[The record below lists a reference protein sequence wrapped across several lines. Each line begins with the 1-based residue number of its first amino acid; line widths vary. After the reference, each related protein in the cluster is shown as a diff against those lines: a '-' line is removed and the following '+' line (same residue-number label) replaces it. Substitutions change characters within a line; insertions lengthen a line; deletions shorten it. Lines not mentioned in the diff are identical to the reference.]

1 VQIIGIVPQS
11 IRDASNETRELR
23 SIWIE
28 VISRAFSR
36 ISKMAHDIGSV
47 TDLIVE

>member
-1 VQIIGIVPQS
+1 VQIIGIVSQS

-28 VISRAFSR
+28 VISCAFSR